1 MFEQAGIRAVG
12 TGSAGVAFSHGY
24 RDDEFIPRELMLR
37 AIGEMVRAVDV
48 PVTADILSGLG
59 DTPEAVAATIREVI
73 ALGASGVNI
82 EDGSDIGGTHLVDVE
97 LHCDKIRAA
106 CEAARQAGV
115 DIVVNARTDSYWLK
129 LGDDAERLK
138 VSVERANRY
147 RAAGAHCL
155 FVPGAAA
162 PALIATLVKEIAGP
176 LNILAVP
183 GCPKVAE
190 LQALG
195 VRRLSEGSGPMRAS
209 MMLTRRIAR
218 DLIESGTYARFHD
231 DAIPYPEANA
241 LFDAKS
247 PKRPHEIPRRG
258 PQPGRRAADPRHARD
273 GAAPARRRAGQ
284 GAGQRPLP
292 HRPRGDPGLAR
303 LSAADRPRP
312 RRRGRGRGGR
322 LGRHLGEAGRP
333 RHLLLESAL
342 RPLLLLRARR
352 AHPVRAVHPAP
363 AAGPP
368 PRRHD
373 AHEPRAAS
381 GCTTTR

>member
-1 MFEQAGIRAVG
+1 MDNAAKAQLFQRLHLGPEILVIANAWDAASARVFEQAGIRAVG

-24 RDDEFIPRELMLR
+24 RDDEFIPREVMLR

-82 EDGSDIGGTHLVDVE
+82 EDGSDIGGAHLVDVE

-129 LGDDAERLK
+129 LGDDAERLR
-138 VSVERANRY
+138 SASSARTATAPPAPTACSCRAR
-147 RAAGAHCL
+147 
-155 FVPGAAA
+155 PT

-218 DLIESGTYARFHD
+218 DLIDSGTYARFHD

-247 PKRPHEIPRRG
+247 PKRP
-258 PQPGRRAADPRHARD
+258 
-273 GAAPARRRAGQ
+273 
-284 GAGQRPLP
+284 
-292 HRPRGDPGLAR
+292 
-303 LSAADRPRP
+303 
-312 RRRGRGRGGR
+312 
-322 LGRHLGEAGRP
+322 
-333 RHLLLESAL
+333 
-342 RPLLLLRARR
+342 
-352 AHPVRAVHPAP
+352 
-363 AAGPP
+363 
-368 PRRHD
+368 
-373 AHEPRAAS
+373 
-381 GCTTTR
+381 